1 MTIDDME
8 KAFLEYQDAKFSV
21 ADWMSAAFV
30 LKNLAKEAKAEQ
42 ARVIRENGSWS
53 ELGRISELN
62 RRILNEA
69 RKVAEIATNAHGRHV
84 SVTELFDAA

>member
-8 KAFLEYQDAKFSV
+8 KAFLEYQEAKLAV
-21 ADWMSAAFV
+21 VDIRSAALV

-42 ARVIRENGSWS
+42 ARVIRGNGSWS

-69 RKVAEIATNAHGRHV
+69 RKVAESATDALGRHV
-84 SVTELFDAA
+84 SVTELFETV